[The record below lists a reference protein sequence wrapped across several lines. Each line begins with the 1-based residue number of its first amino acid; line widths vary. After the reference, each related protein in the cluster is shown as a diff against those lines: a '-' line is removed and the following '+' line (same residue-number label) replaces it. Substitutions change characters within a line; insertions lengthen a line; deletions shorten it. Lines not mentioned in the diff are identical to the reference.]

1 MSRQKVEFT
10 NPEGH
15 TLVGALHLPE
25 KAEPR
30 AFALFAH
37 CFTCGKDVVAASRIA
52 RALADQGIGVLRF
65 DFTGLGGSDGDF
77 AQTSFSTNVDDL
89 VAAADFLKRDY
100 RAPKL
105 LIGHSLGGAAALV
118 AAGRIPSIDAV
129 STIAAPASPQH
140 VQHLFADQHCNIQR
154 DGQAEVDIGG
164 RPFVIGAQFVED
176 MERWPA
182 DASIAR
188 LDKPLLIFH
197 SPVDQVVN
205 IGEAAKL
212 YEAARHPKSFV
223 SLDKA
228 DHLLSRSEDADYVAL
243 TLSAWASR
251 YLDLK
256 APKAESQDRPEV
268 PNNTVL
274 VTEKDAHFLRGLYT
288 TDHQM
293 EADEPE
299 AQGGS
304 NRGPTPYDLLLMAL
318 GACTSMTLRMY
329 ANHKKLLVEDIE
341 VTLSQRRVHA
351 EDCED
356 CDNKD
361 GSVTLI
367 ERKIRYR
374 GELKAAQHERFLQ
387 IADRCPVHKTL
398 QGDIKVVPASED

>member
-10 NPEGH
+10 NARGQ
-15 TLVGALHLPE
+15 TLAGALHLPE
-25 KAEPR
+25 AAQPR

-77 AQTSFSTNVDDL
+77 ANTSFSTNVDDL
-89 VAAADFLKRDY
+89 VAAADYLAREY
-100 RAPKL
+100 QAPKL

-118 AAGRIPSIDAV
+118 AAGRIDSIAAV
-129 STIAAPASPQH
+129 ATIAAPASPQH
-140 VQHLFADQHCNIQR
+140 VQHLFADRHCDIKSE
-154 DGQAEVDIGG
+154 GKAEVDIGG
-164 RPFVIGAQFVED
+164 RPFTIGAEFIED
-176 MERWPA
+176 LESWPA

-197 SPVDQVVN
+197 SPADQVVN
-205 IGEAAKL
+205 VDEAAKL
-212 YEAARHPKSFV
+212 YAAARHPKSFV

-228 DHLLSRSEDADYVAL
+228 DHLLSRSEDAEYVAL
-243 TLSAWASR
+243 TLTAWASR
-251 YLDLK
+251 YLHLK
-256 APKAESQDRPEV
+256 APRTESQDRPEV
-268 PNNTVL
+268 DKDKVL
-274 VTEKDAHFLRGLYT
+274 ITEKDKRFLRGLYT
-288 TDHQM
+288 ADHQL

-304 NRGPTPYDLLLMAL
+304 NRGPDPYDLLLMAL

-329 ANHKKLLVEDIE
+329 ANHKSLPVEDIE

-356 CDNKD
+356 CDSKE

-367 ERKIRYR
+367 ERNIRYR
-374 GELKAAQHERFLQ
+374 GELEPEQHERFLQ

-398 QGDIKVVPASED
+398 KGNIEIKTR